1 MAGYLIAARGA
12 RSSLKFRNGRS
23 GGGQLRTLGF
33 NFEMPRPGEPPSQ
46 GRRHNFAFSLN
57 ALPRG
62 KPTRFFVG
70 RHWYKA
76 QRLRILEGRHVA
88 PARLNG
94 ANPLKS
100 AFWTER
106 PGKKGQCSEGCYVR
120 GRCQR

>member
-1 MAGYLIAARGA
+1 MASYLVAARGA
-12 RSSLKFRNGRS
+12 RSSLKVRNGRS

-70 RHWYKA
+70 RHWDKA
-76 QRLRILEGRHVA
+76 QRLRILEGGHVA

-94 ANPLKS
+94 ANHAQKRILDR
-100 AFWTER
+100 A
-106 PGKKGQCSEGCYVR
+106 PG
-120 GRCQR
+120 